1 MGPTATFEL
10 EIDNQEEAVN
20 LFGQGD
26 RNLRT
31 IERETGVRLTLRDGR
46 LKVSGPPDQV
56 PAVGD
61 MLGRLLEQVRG
72 GNPVQPSDVK
82 FGLMLIQDGLGASQG
97 GLDMP
102 EILVDGRG
110 RPVKPRTPA
119 QADYVRAMNANDL
132 VVCIG
137 PAGTGK
143 TYLAVASALRRLN
156 AEEVSRIVVCRPAV
170 EAGEKLG
177 FLPGDFQQKV
187 DPYLRPIYDALFS
200 LMNPDRCA
208 RLLERNIVEVAPLA
222 YMRGRTL
229 DNAFIIM
236 DEAQNTTVEQ
246 MKMFLTRLGRHSR
259 AVVTGDVTQIDLPA
273 DTGSGLIDAARR
285 LEGIDGIGFVR
296 FTRRDVV
303 RHGLVSRI
311 IKAYEGE
318 DGAPDSAHGA

>member
-1 MGPTATFEL
+1 MAKSATYEL
-10 EIDNQEEAVN
+10 KISSQEEAVN

-31 IERETGVRLTLRDGR
+31 IERETGVKFLLRDNQ
-46 LKVSGPPDQV
+46 LTIKGPPGQV
-56 PAVGD
+56 APVGD
-61 MLGRLLEQVRG
+61 MLTRLLKQARG
-72 GNPVQPSDVK
+72 GQPVQPSDVK
-82 FGLMLIQDGLGASQG
+82 FGLMLIADGAPPAPDSIESL
-97 GLDMP
+97 
-102 EILVDGRG
+102 EIMMDGRG

-119 QADYVRAMNANDL
+119 QADYVRSMNKNDM

-143 TYLAVASALRRLN
+143 TFLAVAAALSRLN
-156 AEEVSRIVVCRPAV
+156 SEEVSRIVVCRPAV

-200 LMNPDRCA
+200 LINPDRCA

-229 DNAFIIM
+229 DHAFVIM

-259 AVVTGDVTQIDLPA
+259 AVVTGDVTQIDLPSETA
-273 DTGSGLIDAARR
+273 SGLVDAARR
-285 LEGIDGIGFVR
+285 LDGIEGIGFVR

-303 RHGLVSRI
+303 RHDLVSRI
-311 IKAYEGE
+311 IKAYEGDDAE
-318 DGAPDSAHGA
+318 PDTPGA

>member
-1 MGPTATFEL
+1 MAKTVTHEL
-10 EIDNQEEAVN
+10 EIHSQEEAVN

-31 IERETGVRLTLRDGR
+31 IERETGVRIVLRDGN
-46 LKVSGPPDQV
+46 LAIKGPPALV
-56 PAVGD
+56 PLVGD
-61 MLGRLLEQVRG
+61 MLARLLQQARAG
-72 GNPVQPSDVK
+72 RPVQASDVK
-82 FGLMLIQDGLGASQG
+82 FALMVLADGQAMP
-97 GLDMP
+97 DAP
-102 EILVDGRG
+102 EIMVDGRG
-110 RPVKPRTPA
+110 RPVKPRTPG
-119 QADYVRAMNANDL
+119 QADYARSMNENDL
-132 VVCIG
+132 VICIG

-143 TYLAVASALRRLN
+143 TFLAVAAALRRLN

-200 LMNPDRCA
+200 LLNPDRCA

-229 DNAFIIM
+229 DSAFVIL

-259 AVVTGDVTQIDLPA
+259 AVVTGDVTQVDLPA
-273 DTGSGLIDAARR
+273 DIPSGLVDAARR
-285 LEGIDGIGFVR
+285 LDGIEGIGFVR

-311 IKAYEGE
+311 IKAYEG
-318 DGAPDSAHGA
+318 DAAGSDRG